1 VFVSYTWADDALDG
15 AGVVEEEAWKIR
27 DTELVPVYPEL
38 WINVYPGHLGAQWDN
53 TRENADYCARPDRVG
68 VVHLAADGTLTLHPC
83 VPCGVSGD
91 VRGAA

>member
-1 VFVSYTWADDALDG
+1 LLVEYEWTDDVDNTPQTSESCWTI
-15 AGVVEEEAWKIR
+15 AG
-27 DTELVPVYPEL
+27 TELVPVYPEL